1 MCTHKREKF
10 LWECT
15 IVLDAVGI
23 SESMNFYMPL
33 FVFIKNVTTKV
44 TVKLPDRRS
53 RYFVHHKKSERE
65 AERMEERPLRLIA
78 LRVASRGPPWDSF
91 VNQIRNARRWIDG
104 WMYDSGRRVGH
115 GSIPT
120 LCLLLIA
127 GQPLSTAQS
136 AGMRK
141 KSFRHTS
148 LNYGTRTHGFFLTM
162 GMLPV

>member
-1 MCTHKREKF
+1 MHYSTRC
-10 LWECT
+10 
-15 IVLDAVGI
+15 
-23 SESMNFYMPL
+23 
-33 FVFIKNVTTKV
+33 
-44 TVKLPDRRS
+44 S
-53 RYFVHHKKSERE
+53 RYIWVNELLYASFCFYQKCHHKGHGEVAGQTESILCAPKKSERE

-127 GQPLSTAQS
+127 GQPAASFNS
-136 AGMRK
+136 AECRNAEEIFSAHFPELRDK
-141 KSFRHTS
+141 DTWLLPH
-148 LNYGTRTHGFFLTM
+148 YGNASGIAGSSAPTRR
-162 GMLPV
+162 